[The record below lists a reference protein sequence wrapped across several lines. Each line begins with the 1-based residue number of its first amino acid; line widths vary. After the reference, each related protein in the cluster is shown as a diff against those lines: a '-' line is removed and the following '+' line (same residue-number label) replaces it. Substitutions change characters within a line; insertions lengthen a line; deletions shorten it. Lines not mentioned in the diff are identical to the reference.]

1 MRLEWENKVETEREK
16 DGRKSKM
23 ERNPIKDN
31 LRSARADCGMEIS
44 INRKGLSFCTFFL
57 K

>member
-31 LRSARADCGMEIS
+31 LRSARVDCGLEIS
-44 INRKGLSFCTFFL
+44 INRKGLSFCTFF
-57 K
+57 